1 MAGTAAVL
9 ALTTIFF
16 VTVFAVR
23 PSQTS
28 KLAVQMEASLKDYYS
43 GEGMNSEIHLLW
55 DQLQVPS
62 LDTQVN
68 EMLDKLY
75 VIKSTL
81 SGLEYIYRLT

>member
-1 MAGTAAVL
+1 MVAGTAAVL

-62 LDTQVN
+62 LDT
-68 EMLDKLY
+68 
-75 VIKSTL
+75 L
-81 SGLEYIYRLT
+81 SGLKHILRLALPKFCN